1 MEQKKLLWII
11 SGVGV
16 FLLVILLTAMIV
28 YKPAPMIA
36 TPIPVEKTEQES
48 GWIKPEETTKLPV
61 ESDLGEI
68 VSDVTPEEP
77 ETSDSVNVSDLFVVS
92 DKTNV
97 ITLGETNADG
107 STTIDLNAFREAH
120 KTTETQQQ
128 NINITVNI
136 PEAEVKTTTS
146 EPANVTVNT
155 PAKTEPVVTKTEPVI
170 DYSKGAVAA
179 EKAEKEASTKK
190 PVSTETKPAT
200 VTSNTTTASKP
211 ATTTTTTKPS
221 ATSTTKPAT
230 TTVKQTTSTTSTT
243 TVTTRYWVQVASY
256 STKKAAESARDIL
269 QNNKINADIFTYQD
283 STGTIYFRVRV
294 GPYTTKSEAEYWMNK
309 IIEIKD
315 FAKSGAY
322 VTKTTN

>member
-68 VSDVTPEEP
+68 VSEVTPEEP

-155 PAKTEPVVTKTEPVI
+155 PVNTPAKTEPVVTKTEPVI

-190 PVSTETKPAT
+190 SVSTETKPAT
-200 VTSNTTTASKP
+200 VTSNTTTVSKP
-211 ATTTTTTKPS
+211 AATTT
-221 ATSTTKPAT
+221 TTKPAT
-230 TTVKQTTSTTSTT
+230 TTAKQTTSTTSTT